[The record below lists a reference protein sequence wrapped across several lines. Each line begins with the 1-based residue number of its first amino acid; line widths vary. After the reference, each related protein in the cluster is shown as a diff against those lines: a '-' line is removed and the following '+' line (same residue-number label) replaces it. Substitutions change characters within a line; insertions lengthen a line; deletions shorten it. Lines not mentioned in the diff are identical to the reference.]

1 MIRSRYLFL
10 SSGDRIVKI
19 ARPKDHKYKSVPQLA
34 NEDVLEVILYYKNKD
49 RKPHQLLMVG
59 FDRFH
64 LNSNGNYEEIE
75 ADRKRAFHNFFSF
88 GIPSIF
94 EEENDRPLSIPVAPI
109 IPTDNE
115 KRLLYSYMNEKL
127 PNLATDAPYV
137 VESKIKASKEKYE
150 EFKKMAK
157 KSKNKRK

>member
-75 ADRKRAFHNFFSF
+75 ADRKRAFHNFF
-88 GIPSIF
+88 
-94 EEENDRPLSIPVAPI
+94 
-109 IPTDNE
+109 
-115 KRLLYSYMNEKL
+115 LLVYLVYSK
-127 PNLATDAPYV
+127 
-137 VESKIKASKEKYE
+137 
-150 EFKKMAK
+150 KKMID
-157 KSKNKRK
+157 RYLYLLLQ